1 MNIFH
6 MDFLTTLSAFID
18 YMKTVLVVDDE
29 KDIVEITSDLL
40 NHKGFKVVGRAFD
53 GLQAVE
59 KFKQVNPDVV
69 LLDLMMPEYDG
80 FYTLENLKETNP
92 EAKIIVITGDITKE
106 TSIKLK
112 KYNLL
117 GIFFKPIDFEKLFR
131 SIIG

>member
-1 MNIFH
+1 
-6 MDFLTTLSAFID
+6 MDFLTTLSLFID
-18 YMKTVLVVDDE
+18 YMKTILVVDDE
-29 KDIVEITSDLL
+29 KDIVEVTSDLL
-40 NHKGFKVVGRAFD
+40 NFNGFKVVGSAFD

-69 LLDLMMPEYDG
+69 LLDLMMPKYDG
-80 FYTLENLKETNP
+80 FYALEILKETNP

-117 GIFFKPIDFEKLFR
+117 GIFFKPIDFENLFR